1 MRKVDIY
8 IETTD
13 DNYSKIE
20 LFSDEQ
26 ININSSIQNIQ
37 DLSKV
42 YTDFTQSFTVPASTI
57 NNDIFTFFY
66 QSDNDSLVNH
76 NKRRN
81 AFIEIGTIPF
91 RSGKIQLEKANVSN
105 NKVENYTIT
114 FYGNLMSL
122 KDKFAD
128 DTLQDLNLTAYNH
141 TYNGTE
147 VKNRITDSTEYD
159 VRYPLISQGRKWS
172 YKDGS
177 STDISTNAGRI
188 NYREL
193 FPALKVA
200 RIFDAIQA
208 KYNITFN
215 SVFLSTKLFTD
226 LFLYL
231 NNQEGDFNFTGLEKV
246 NILSSTPTSSTTGSI
261 NAANDTFRITGQTK
275 EVTITLKRLTG
286 SVNVACIVYAFV
298 AGKKVEGYSTTTND
312 APRTLAGLPSDQD
325 ITLYIQTS
333 IGTIIKPTIVLSN
346 NDGNTSS
353 KLFISCDDLTTTN
366 KISLF
371 NFVPEIK
378 VSDFLSGV
386 FKMFNLTC
394 YATALDTFQIEPLDE
409 WYSKGAVIKL
419 NDVDVS
425 SIDIERHKL
434 YKSISFD
441 YEKSESYYNK
451 EFAKVNNRE
460 LGCVKESFPDYDGE
474 EYKVNVP
481 FENINF
487 VRETAYP
494 NCPTVAI
501 LFADENDDKPYKNKP
516 IFLYKSDA
524 KVTDFWIDAT
534 VTTPLSVQI
543 TSYIEMGN
551 TKKYNNVV
559 YSNHFS
565 QETDPFTLNTV
576 NNSLYATYYEGYLS
590 NLFNIKNRLT
600 TLKAYFPISL
610 ITSLK
615 LNDRLIIRDKRYII
629 NELKANLT
637 TGEVTLVLINDFRKI
652 VNTSVPTQTG
662 TSTVLLPILVPN
674 EVSSVAVATTSPGV
688 TFSSASFTTSG
699 LTTITIGASPTEY
712 IAQTTE
718 AGIEIITEDGFNV
731 TYEGAAP
738 RQIDINLTSTYI
750 NEATA
755 TVETIYIT
763 QL

>member
-66 QSDNDSLVNH
+66 QSDNDSLINH

-208 KYNITFN
+208 KYNITFD

-231 NNQEGDFNFTGLEKV
+231 NNQEEDFNYTGLEKV
-246 NILSSTPTSSTTGSI
+246 NILSATGSSATGSI
-261 NAANDTFRITGQTK
+261 NAANDTFVQTGNSK
-275 EVTITLKRLTG
+275 DVTITISGPANIT
-286 SVNVACIVYAFV
+286 CIVYAFV
-298 AGKKVEGYSTTTND
+298 DGKKYNGYSVNTND
-312 APRTLAGLPSDQD
+312 SPRSLSLPKDKN

-333 IGTIIKPTIVLSN
+333 VAAIVKPTIVLKNYDNAISSN
-346 NDGNTSS
+346 LYIT
-353 KLFISCDDLTTTN
+353 CDFSTLTN

-434 YKSISFD
+434 YKSIAFD

-487 VRETAYP
+487 VRETAYA
-494 NCPTVAI
+494 NCPTLAI

-534 VTTPLSVQI
+534 VTTPLPVQI

-652 VNTSVPTQTG
+652 INTTVPTQTG

-674 EVSSVAVATTSPGV
+674 EVSSVAVATTSSGV

-712 IAQTTE
+712 IARTTE
-718 AGIEIITEDGFNV
+718 AGVEIITEDGFNV

>member
-8 IETTD
+8 INTTGTD
-13 DNYSKIE
+13 YSKIE
-20 LFSDEQ
+20 LFNDEQ

-42 YTDFTQSFTVPASTI
+42 YTDFTQSFTIPATTI
-57 NNDIFTFFY
+57 NNDVFTFFY
-66 QSDNDSLVNH
+66 QSDLDSLINH

-114 FYGNLMSL
+114 FYGDLMSL

-147 VKNRITDSTEYD
+147 VKNRITDATEYD

-177 STDISTNAGRI
+177 STDISLSANRI

-193 FPALKVA
+193 FPALKVV
-200 RIFDAIQA
+200 RIFEAIQS
-208 KYNITFN
+208 KYNITFS
-215 SVFLSTKLFTD
+215 SVFLQTKLFTD

-231 NNQEGDFNFTGLEKV
+231 NNQEEDFNFTGLEKV
-246 NILSSTPTSSTTGSI
+246 NILSSTGSSNTGSI
-261 NAANDTFRITGQTK
+261 SAANDTFRTTSQTK
-275 EVTITLKRLTG
+275 DVQITIKSTETV
-286 SVNVACIVYAFV
+286 SCIVYAFV
-298 AGKKVEGYSTTTND
+298 DGKKYNGYSVNAND
-312 APRTLAGLPSDQD
+312 VPRSLSLPSEQD
-325 ITLYIQTS
+325 ITLYIQT
-333 IGTIIKPTIVLSN
+333 TILTTSIKPTIVLIN
-346 NDGNTSS
+346 NNNEGGSRLYID
-353 KLFISCDDLTTTN
+353 CAYLTTATQ
-366 KISLF
+366 ISLF

-378 VSDFLSGV
+378 INDFLSGV

-394 YATALDTFQIEPLDE
+394 YATGLDKFQIEPLDE

-419 NDVDVS
+419 NDIDVT
-425 SIDIERHKL
+425 SIDIDRHKL

-460 LGCVKESFPDYDGE
+460 FGCVKQSYPDYDGE

-487 VRETAYP
+487 VRETAYA
-494 NCPTVAI
+494 NCPTLAI

-516 IFLYKSDA
+516 IFLYKSNA

-534 VTTPLSVQI
+534 VTTPSSVNI
-543 TSYIEMGN
+543 TNYIEMGN
-551 TKKYNNVV
+551 TKIYNNAV

-565 QETDPFTLNTV
+565 QETDPFTLNTI

-590 NLFNIKNRLT
+590 NLFNQKNRLT
-600 TLKAYFPISL
+600 TVKAYFPISL

-637 TGEVTLVLINDFRKI
+637 TGEVTLVLINDFRK
-652 VNTSVPTQTG
+652 VLNTSVPVQTG
-662 TSTVLLPILVPN
+662 TSTVELPILVPN
-674 EVSSVAVATTSPGV
+674 EVSSVAVATTSSGV
-688 TFSSASFTTSG
+688 TFSSANFTTSG
-699 LTTITIGASPTEY
+699 LVTVTMGASPTEF
-712 IAQTTE
+712 IALTSE
-718 AGIEIITEDGFNV
+718 AGVEIVSEELFNI

-750 NEATA
+750 NGATP
-755 TVETIYIT
+755 TIETTYIT

>member
-81 AFIEIGTIPF
+81 AFIEVGTIPF

-128 DTLQDLNLTAYNH
+128 DTLQDLDLTAYNH

-208 KYNITFN
+208 KYNITFS

-231 NNQEGDFNFTGLEKV
+231 NNQEEDFNFTGLEKI
-246 NILSSTPTSSTTGSI
+246 NILSSTGIVGSI
-261 NAANDTFRITGQTK
+261 NIANDTFSTPNEAAIS
-275 EVTITLKRLTG
+275 ISCLTG
-286 SVNVACIVYAFV
+286 NVACIVYAFV
-298 AGKKVEGYSTTTND
+298 NGKKFNGYSVTANGNTRILT
-312 APRTLAGLPSDQD
+312 GLPIDQD
-325 ITLYIQTS
+325 ITLYVQTS
-333 IGTIIKPTIVLSN
+333 VASTIQSTIVLRDSPLQTAN
-346 NDGNTSS
+346 IRYVTCAS
-353 KLFISCDDLTTTN
+353 LTTTN

-481 FENINF
+481 FENISF
-487 VRETAYP
+487 VRETAYA

-652 VNTSVPTQTG
+652 VNTTVPTQTG
-662 TSTVLLPILVPN
+662 ISTVLLPILVPN
-674 EVSSVAVATTSPGV
+674 EVSSVAVATTSSGV

-718 AGIEIITEDGFNV
+718 AGVEIITEDGFNV

>member
-57 NNDIFTFFY
+57 NNDIFAFFY
-66 QSDNDSLVNH
+66 QSDNDSLINH

-114 FYGNLMSL
+114 FYGDLMSL

-128 DTLQDLNLTAYNH
+128 DTLQDLDLTAYNH

-147 VKNRITDSTEYD
+147 VKNRIKESTDYD

-177 STDISTNAGRI
+177 STDISTTAGRI

-200 RIFDAIQA
+200 RIFDAIQS

-231 NNQEGDFNFTGLEKV
+231 NNQEADFNFTGLEKV
-246 NILSSTPTSSTTGSI
+246 NILSATGSSATGSI
-261 NAANDTFRITGQTK
+261 NATNDTFVQTGNSK
-275 EVTITLKRLTG
+275 DVTITISGPANIT
-286 SVNVACIVYAFV
+286 CIVYAFV
-298 AGKKVEGYSTTTND
+298 DGKKYNGYSVNTND
-312 APRTLAGLPSDQD
+312 APRSLSLPKDQN

-333 IGTIIKPTIVLSN
+333 VAAIVKPTIVLKNYDNAISSN
-346 NDGNTSS
+346 LYIT
-353 KLFISCDDLTTTN
+353 CDYSTLTN

-378 VSDFLSGV
+378 ISDFLSGV

-394 YATALDTFQIEPLDE
+394 YATGLDTFQIEPLDE

-434 YKSISFD
+434 YKSIAFD

-487 VRETAYP
+487 VRTSNA

-534 VTTPLSVQI
+534 VTTPSSVNI

-652 VNTSVPTQTG
+652 VNTTVPTQTG

-674 EVSSVAVATTSPGV
+674 EVSSVAVATTSSGV

-750 NEATA
+750 NQATA

>member
-128 DTLQDLNLTAYNH
+128 ETLQDLDLTAYNH

-147 VKNRITDSTEYD
+147 VKNRITDVTDYD

-208 KYNITFN
+208 KYNITFS
-215 SVFLSTKLFTD
+215 SVFLATKLFTD

-231 NNQEGDFNFTGLEKV
+231 NNQEGDFNYTGLEKI
-246 NILSSTPTSSTTGSI
+246 NILSATGSSATGSI
-261 NAANDTFRITGQTK
+261 NATNDTFVQTGNSK
-275 EVTITLKRLTG
+275 DVTITISG
-286 SVNVACIVYAFV
+286 SANITCIVYAFV
-298 AGKKVEGYSTTTND
+298 DEKKYNGYSINTND
-312 APRTLAGLPSDQD
+312 APRSLDLPKDKN
-325 ITLYIQTS
+325 ITLYVQTS
-333 IGTIIKPTIVLSN
+333 VATIIKPTIVLKNYDNQINSN
-346 NDGNTSS
+346 LYIT
-353 KLFISCDDLTTTN
+353 CDFSTTAG

-371 NFVPEIK
+371 DFVPEIK

-434 YKSISFD
+434 YKSIAFD

-460 LGCVKESFPDYDGE
+460 LGCVKQSFPDYDGE

-487 VRETAYP
+487 VRETAYA

-524 KVTDFWIDAT
+524 KGTDFYIDAT

-652 VNTSVPTQTG
+652 VNTTVPTQTG
-662 TSTVLLPILVPN
+662 TSTVLLPILVSN
-674 EVSSVAVATTSPGV
+674 EVSSVAVTTTSSGV

-712 IAQTTE
+712 IARTTE
-718 AGIEIITEDGFNV
+718 AGIETITEDGFNV

-750 NEATA
+750 NDASA

>member
-13 DNYSKIE
+13 NNYSKIE

-42 YTDFTQSFTVPASTI
+42 YTDFTQSFTIPATTI
-57 NNDIFTFFY
+57 NNDIFAFFY
-66 QSDNDSLVNH
+66 QSDLDSLINH

-122 KDKFAD
+122 KDKFGD
-128 DTLQDLNLTAYNH
+128 DTLQDLDLSAYNH

-147 VKNRITDSTEYD
+147 VKNRITDYTEYD

-188 NYREL
+188 IFREL

-200 RIFDAIQA
+200 RIFDSIQSQ
-208 KYNITFN
+208 YNITFS
-215 SVFLSTKLFTD
+215 SVFLQTKLFTD

-231 NNQEGDFNFTGLEKV
+231 NNQEGDFNFSGLDKLD
-246 NILSSTPTSSTTGSI
+246 ILSSKGSS
-261 NAANDTFRITGQTK
+261 A
-275 EVTITLKRLTG
+275 TG
-286 SVNVACIVYAFV
+286 SVNLDNDTFKLTINTRDVKISIKSPNNISCIIIVKV
-298 AGKKVEGYSTTTND
+298 DGKTYGTYSVVTNST
-312 APRTLAGLPSDQD
+312 PRILFLPIDKD

-333 IGTIIKPTIVLSN
+333 VPQTYTPTIVLT
-346 NDGNTSS
+346 NTSNDPINS
-353 KLFISCDDLTTTN
+353 TFTITCNPTISTN
-366 KISLF
+366 DINLYSYVPRVKI
-371 NFVPEIK
+371 
-378 VSDFLSGV
+378 SDFLSGV

-394 YATALDTFQIEPLDE
+394 YATGLDKFQIEPLDE

-419 NDVDVS
+419 NDIDVT

-451 EFAKVNNRE
+451 QFAIANNRE
-460 LGCVKESFPDYDGE
+460 LGCVNESFSDYDGE

-487 VRETAYP
+487 VRENAYP
-494 NCPTVAI
+494 NSPTVAI
-501 LFADENDDKPYKNKP
+501 LFADENDDKPYNNKP
-516 IFLYKSDA
+516 IFLYRSNARNTSFYLDR
-524 KVTDFWIDAT
+524 TIAT
-534 VTTPLSVQI
+534 AYNPEI

-551 TKKYNNVV
+551 FKEYNNAV

-565 QETDPFTLNTV
+565 QETDPFTLNTI

-590 NLFNIKNRLT
+590 NLFNQKNRLT
-600 TLKAYFPISL
+600 TVKAYFPISL

-637 TGEVTLVLINDFRKI
+637 TGEVTLVLINDFRK
-652 VNTSVPTQTG
+652 VLNTNVPVQTG
-662 TSTVLLPILVPN
+662 GSTIELPILVPN
-674 EVSSVAVATTSPGV
+674 EVSSVAVATTSSGV
-688 TFSSASFTTSG
+688 TFSSASFTSSG
-699 LTTITIGASPTEY
+699 LVTVTMGASPTEF
-712 IAQTTE
+712 IALTSE
-718 AGIEIITEDGFNV
+718 AGVEIVSEELFNI

-750 NEATA
+750 NGATP
-755 TVETIYIT
+755 TIETTYIT

>member
-8 IETTD
+8 INTTGT
-13 DNYSKIE
+13 NYSKIE
-20 LFSDEQ
+20 LFNDEQ

-42 YTDFTQSFTVPASTI
+42 YTDFTQSFTIPATTI

-66 QSDNDSLVNH
+66 QSDLDSLINH

-114 FYGNLMSL
+114 FYGDLMSL
-122 KDKFAD
+122 KDKFGD
-128 DTLQDLNLTAYNH
+128 FTLQDLDLTAYNH

-147 VKNRITDSTEYD
+147 VKNRITDATEYD

-177 STDISTNAGRI
+177 STDISLSANRI

-193 FPALKVA
+193 FPALKVV
-200 RIFDAIQA
+200 RIFEAIQS
-208 KYNITFN
+208 KYNITFS

-231 NNQEGDFNFTGLEKV
+231 NNQEEDFNFSGLEKV
-246 NILSSTPTSSTTGSI
+246 NILSSTPSNATGSI
-261 NAANDTFRITGQTK
+261 SAANDTFVQTGNSK
-275 EVTITLKRLTG
+275 DVTITISGPANIT
-286 SVNVACIVYAFV
+286 CIVYAFV
-298 AGKKVEGYSTTTND
+298 DGKKYNGYSVNTND
-312 APRTLAGLPSDQD
+312 VPRSLSLPKDQN

-333 IGTIIKPTIVLSN
+333 VTAIVKPAIVLKNYDNAINSN
-346 NDGNTSS
+346 
-353 KLFISCDDLTTTN
+353 LFITCDFLTTTN

-378 VSDFLSGV
+378 INDFLSGV

-394 YATALDTFQIEPLDE
+394 YATGLDKFQIEPLDE

-419 NDVDVS
+419 NDIDVT

-460 LGCVKESFPDYDGE
+460 FGCVKQSFPDYDGE

-501 LFADENDDKPYKNKP
+501 LFADENDNKPYKNKP
-516 IFLYKSDA
+516 IFLYKSNA
-524 KVTDFWIDAT
+524 KVTNFYLDAT
-534 VTTPLSVQI
+534 VTTPSSVNI
-543 TSYIEMGN
+543 TNYIEMGN
-551 TKKYNNVV
+551 TKIYNNAV

-565 QETDPFTLNTV
+565 QETNPFTLNTI

-590 NLFNIKNRLT
+590 NLFNQKNRLT
-600 TLKAYFPISL
+600 TVKAYFPISL

-637 TGEVTLVLINDFRKI
+637 TGEVTLVLINDFRK
-652 VNTSVPTQTG
+652 VLNTSVPVQTG
-662 TSTVLLPILVPN
+662 TSTVDLPILVPN
-674 EVSSVAVATTSPGV
+674 EVSSVAVATTSSGV
-688 TFSSASFTTSG
+688 TFSSANFTTSG
-699 LTTITIGASPTEY
+699 LVTVTMGASPTEF
-712 IAQTTE
+712 IAITSE
-718 AGIEIITEDGFNV
+718 AGVEIVSEELFNI

-750 NEATA
+750 NEATP
-755 TVETIYIT
+755 TIETTYIT

>member
-1 MRKVDIY
+1 MP
-8 IETTD
+8 
-13 DNYSKIE
+13 
-20 LFSDEQ
+20 Q
-26 ININSSIQNIQ
+26 
-37 DLSKV
+37 
-42 YTDFTQSFTVPASTI
+42 
-57 NNDIFTFFY
+57 
-66 QSDNDSLVNH
+66 
-76 NKRRN
+76 
-81 AFIEIGTIPF
+81 
-91 RSGKIQLEKANVSN
+91 
-105 NKVENYTIT
+105 
-114 FYGNLMSL
+114 
-122 KDKFAD
+122 
-128 DTLQDLNLTAYNH
+128 
-141 TYNGTE
+141 
-147 VKNRITDSTEYD
+147 
-159 VRYPLISQGRKWS
+159 
-172 YKDGS
+172 
-177 STDISTNAGRI
+177 
-188 NYREL
+188 
-193 FPALKVA
+193 
-200 RIFDAIQA
+200 
-208 KYNITFN
+208 
-215 SVFLSTKLFTD
+215 
-226 LFLYL
+226 
-231 NNQEGDFNFTGLEKV
+231 
-246 NILSSTPTSSTTGSI
+246 
-261 NAANDTFRITGQTK
+261 
-275 EVTITLKRLTG
+275 
-286 SVNVACIVYAFV
+286 
-298 AGKKVEGYSTTTND
+298 
-312 APRTLAGLPSDQD
+312 
-325 ITLYIQTS
+325 
-333 IGTIIKPTIVLSN
+333 
-346 NDGNTSS
+346 
-353 KLFISCDDLTTTN
+353 
-366 KISLF
+366 
-371 NFVPEIK
+371 IK
-378 VSDFLSGV
+378 VSDFLSGI

-394 YATALDTFQIEPLDE
+394 YATGLDTFQIEPLDE

-451 EFAKVNNRE
+451 EFAKTGDRE
-460 LGCVKESFPDYDGE
+460 LGCVKEFFTDYDGE

-481 FENINF
+481 FENISF
-487 VRETAYP
+487 VRDKNYA

-524 KVTDFWIDAT
+524 TAT
-534 VTTPLSVQI
+534 SFFLEDQSNGNLEI

-551 TKKYNNVV
+551 TKKYNNEV

-674 EVSSVAVATTSPGV
+674 EVSSVAVATTSSGV

-712 IAQTTE
+712 IARTTE
-718 AGIEIITEDGFNV
+718 AGVEIITEDGFNV